1 MLKNIIDFFITAN
14 VSNEDYR
21 IAKDDMYNNNVMMLR
36 VLSSIATVIFIVCM
50 IPADDY
56 ANDNQTLFLY
66 VKDIDM

>member
-1 MLKNIIDFFITAN
+1 
-14 VSNEDYR
+14 
-21 IAKDDMYNNNVMMLR
+21 MYNNNVMMVR